1 MDRLERVLRDV
12 ADELSPEL
20 APYYGAVLS
29 MHERYRARAAQNLR
43 DLELGLE
50 SILPEVLSNT
60 QGVTSRFGVYNQLWV
75 RPVLRSK
82 PSDRL
87 CLKLL
92 RWMHTAHPDTSGI
105 PMALSDE
112 EFSIVAERPTIYFMP
127 CSAQHGLLYLPLFFH
142 EFGHLLY
149 FLRENEMDELV
160 RDLQSQIERLLTP
173 SVQRDDQRAQQQ
185 ATARRLIV
193 ETWYEWTQELFCD
206 AVGYTMCGTAF
217 AHAFSMYMRMRGPSE
232 YHIFPEDLVGRS
244 HPVTWLRVRLLA
256 DRARMMGYAEDARLL
271 EEAWETIAASMGI
284 DEDYYGFYD
293 ESFLEPIRSTIED
306 MLTEASPRPFQGHE
320 VATAEASTLPTSPIH
335 LLNLAWAGFEVD
347 SDAYRVWEER
357 SVKDFLE
364 ANASS

>member
-1 MDRLERVLRDV
+1 MDRLKQVMREAAEDLP
-12 ADELSPEL
+12 PEL
-20 APYYGAVLS
+20 VPYYDAVLGI
-29 MHERYRARAAQNLR
+29 HEQLRRQAAQNLH
-43 DLELGLE
+43 DLELGIAA
-50 SILPEVLSNT
+50 ILPEVLSNT
-60 QGVTSRFGVYNQLWV
+60 QGVTNNFGLYNRMFV

-92 RWMHTAHPDTSGI
+92 RWMHAAHPDTSSI
-105 PMALSDE
+105 PVALSDE
-112 EFSIVAERPTIYFMP
+112 EFSVAAVRPTIYFMP
-127 CSAQHGLLYLPLFFH
+127 CSAQYGLLYLPLFFH

-185 ATARRLIV
+185 ETDRRRVV

-217 AHAFSMYMRMRGPSE
+217 AQAFSMYMRMRGPSE
-232 YHIFPEDLVGRS
+232 YHVLPEHLAGRS

-256 DRARMMGYAEDARLL
+256 DRAHMMGYAGDARLL
-271 EEAWETIAASMGI
+271 EGAWEVIAASMGI

-306 MLTEASPRPFQGHE
+306 MLTETSPRPFQGHE
-320 VATAEASTLPTSPIH
+320 VEIVERLTVPASPIH
-335 LLNLAWAGFEVD
+335 LLNLAWVGFKAD
-347 SDAYRVWEER
+347 SDGYREWEER

-364 ANASS
+364 ADATS